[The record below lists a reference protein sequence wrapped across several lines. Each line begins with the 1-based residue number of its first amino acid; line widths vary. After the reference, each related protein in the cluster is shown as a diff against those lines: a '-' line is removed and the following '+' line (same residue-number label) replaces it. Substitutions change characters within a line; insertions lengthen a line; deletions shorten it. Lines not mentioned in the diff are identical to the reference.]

1 MTRIGRRRAL
11 LAITAAVGTGALGG
25 VAVPQASATTWL
37 CRPGLA
43 HNPCTPGLSTTRFS
57 PAGARL
63 GVQRVT
69 AVRRPKIDCF
79 YVYPTVS
86 DQKTVQANL
95 HVDPVQRSIALYQA
109 ARYSQL
115 CRIYA
120 PMYRQL
126 TLKAISGKVP
136 AAAAA
141 SAFADVRSA
150 WRDYLARYN
159 HGRGVVLIGHSQGAG
174 MLTQLVRTEID
185 RKPAVRRRL
194 VSALLLG
201 GNVVVPAGRDVGGSF
216 AHVPACRSRTQ
227 LGCVVAFSTYDE
239 TPPANSLFGRVSARF
254 GSLFHLPTGRRYR
267 VLCTNPAALRGG
279 SAPIDPIFPS
289 APFAPG
295 SSIAAGIALLKI
307 KLPTARTTWV
317 SVPGSYSARCT
328 TSNGASVLMITP
340 RRGAPKPTASP
351 DPTWGL
357 HLMDANVA
365 LGNLVDLV
373 RSEAAAYAR
382 GSAGR

>member
-1 MTRIGRRRAL
+1 MKRSGRR
-11 LAITAAVGTGALGG
+11 GALAVAAAIGVGAIGG
-25 VAVPQASATTWL
+25 VAAPRAAATTWL
-37 CRPGLA
+37 CRPGLS
-43 HNPCTPGLSTTRFS
+43 HDPCTPGLSTTRFS
-57 PAGARL
+57 PTGVRL
-63 GVQRVT
+63 GTQRVT

-115 CRIYA
+115 CRVYA

-126 TLKAISGKVP
+126 TLKGISGKLP
-136 AAAAA
+136 AGAAR

-150 WRDYLARYN
+150 WKDYLAHYN
-159 HGRGVVLIGHSQGAG
+159 HGRGVVLIGHSQGSG

-185 RKPAVRRRL
+185 RRPAVRRRL

-227 LGCVVAFSTYDE
+227 IGCVVAFSTYDQ
-239 TPPANSLFGRVSARF
+239 TPPADSLFGRVTTRF
-254 GSLFHLPTGRRYR
+254 GNAFGLPTGRRYR

-279 SAPIDPIFPS
+279 SAPVDPIFPS

-295 SSIAAGIALLKI
+295 SSIAAGIALLKLP
-307 KLPTARTTWV
+307 LPTASTTWV

-328 TSNGASVLMITP
+328 TADGASVLMITP
-340 RRGAPKPTASP
+340 RRGAPKPAASP
-351 DPTWGL
+351 DPAWGL

-382 GSAGR
+382 RTAGR